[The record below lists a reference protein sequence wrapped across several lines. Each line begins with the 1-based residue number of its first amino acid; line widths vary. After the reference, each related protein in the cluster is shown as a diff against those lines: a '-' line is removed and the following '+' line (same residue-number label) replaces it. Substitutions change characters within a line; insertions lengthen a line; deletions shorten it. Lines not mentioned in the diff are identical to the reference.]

1 MPPAPS
7 TAGPRRRLHGPMT
20 RRLHAIAIAAL
31 LAASLA
37 GCTAGSGTSESSPD
51 IGVPLP
57 AEGGAVGEG
66 SVDGGTAG
74 GVSGGEPGAA
84 PDAPD
89 VSGGGESAEDGADRD
104 VVTTGTITL
113 TVRRPAAAAEEVTDV
128 VEAAGGRVEARV
140 EQAPTPSDGGRATL
154 TVRVPSAAFSVALE
168 DLKDLGRVE
177 SVNLTATDVTARTQ
191 DLEAR
196 IRGLQTSVDRLLGLL
211 GTSADTDALLKVEG
225 ALAERQT
232 ELESLQSERDSLADA
247 VALTTVTVQLLSAGI
262 APDPEPDDFWA
273 GVLTGFSG
281 LLAALG
287 VAAVGLGVALPWLLF
302 LAAMAAVVVLVLRPI
317 LRRARARRGATTA
330 PAGPAADGDAV

>member
-1 MPPAPS
+1 
-7 TAGPRRRLHGPMT
+7 MT
-20 RRLHAIAIAAL
+20 RRLRAIVLAAV

-37 GCTAGSGTSESSPD
+37 GCTAGSGTSQSSPD
-51 IGVPLP
+51 IGVPVP
-57 AEGGAVGEG
+57 ADGGSTADEG
-66 SVDGGTAG
+66 SADEGTAG
-74 GVSGGEPGAA
+74 GESGGLPGAA
-84 PDAPD
+84 PDR
-89 VSGGGESAEDGADRD
+89 SGGGDGGGSAEDGADRD

-113 TVRRPAAAAEEVTDV
+113 TVRRPAEAAEGVTDV

-154 TVRVPSAAFSVALE
+154 TVRVPSAAFSAALE

-177 SVNLTATDVTARTQ
+177 SVNLTATDVTSRSR
-191 DLEAR
+191 DLDAR

-211 GTSADTDALLKVEG
+211 TTSADTDALLKVES

-232 ELESLQSERDSLADA
+232 ELESLQSERQSLADA

-262 APDPEPDDFWA
+262 APDPEPEDFWA

-302 LAAMAAVVVLVLRPI
+302 LGAVAAVLVLALRPV
-317 LRRARARRGATTA
+317 LRRSRARRDTPPE
-330 PAGPAADGDAV
+330 PARSAVDADPA